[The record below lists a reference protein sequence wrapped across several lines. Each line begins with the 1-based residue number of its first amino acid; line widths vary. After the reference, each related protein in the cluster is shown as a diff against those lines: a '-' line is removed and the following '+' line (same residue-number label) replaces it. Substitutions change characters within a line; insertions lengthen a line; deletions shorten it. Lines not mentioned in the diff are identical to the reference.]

1 MGPLYRRLHF
11 PDRAENIGQF
21 SAYQIHLAHW
31 RPLSDPFEDAFTA
44 VYERG
49 SSALLLIHG
58 AQGSGKTLFCD
69 RLEQDF
75 EQATQGSLEPR
86 HDNLWHTLVGGAPMR
101 RDTIEKATAGTALRR
116 ARPVEGWLAAE
127 RKFATGDKRYKVR
140 LFLLDDAHHEVFLSE
155 LAKVS
160 LDWFRA
166 RPRREAETGVLGT
179 LAENLVFEC
188 RNDFQRSLFVFT
200 SNRAD
205 LMAALHDEIE
215 RSHARLSRVQE
226 LPLPAAP
233 VKEAIVRTN
242 TNRFNNVSYW
252 YCLDMAGPAEKERV
266 YQVLHA
272 QKGFTDSFLA
282 VDDALKSSARVGRPA
297 SRNVITLVTLG
308 AELRDVDAFLAD
320 HDIESSEEHVGE
332 HLRVW
337 YAREQWASQIA
348 VGANAERTRR
358 AELVQSE
365 FSLRWFALDRY
376 GAYALCQPPGGS
388 SPDLGEHL
396 LDAISLFPSFS
407 RDEQARQRAQYKA
420 LDLMLASSDEQQV
433 QAWGESF
440 RNLGQRR
447 NAMYE
452 PAIAARVQGYGRGLS
467 VFPAVRP
474 DVIAQEYTTCAVTTA
489 RSPSEIGAAIRRSC
503 HAVEFTAFLGNQ
515 MTGIEDYLVD
525 KIERYALLLESV

>member
-1 MGPLYRRLHF
+1 MGPLYRCLHF

-21 SAYQIHLAHW
+21 SAYQIHLDHW

-44 VYERG
+44 IYERG

-75 EQATQGSLEPR
+75 KRATQGSLDPR
-86 HDNLWHTLVGGAPMR
+86 SDNLWHTLVGGAPMR
-101 RDTIEKATAGTALRR
+101 RDTIEKATAGTELSRV
-116 ARPVEGWLAAE
+116 RPVEGWLAEE
-127 RKFATGDKRYKVR
+127 RRVATADKRYKVR

-166 RPRREAETGVLGT
+166 RPRREAENGVLGT
-179 LAENLVFEC
+179 LAESLVFEC

-205 LMAALHDEIE
+205 LMRTLHDEIE

-266 YQVLHA
+266 YQVLHE

-282 VDDALKSSARVGRPA
+282 VDDALKSSGRVGRPA

-308 AELRDVDAFLAD
+308 AEPRDVRAFLDD
-320 HDIESSEEHVGE
+320 HDIDAPEEYVGE
-332 HLRVW
+332 HLGVW
-337 YAREQWASQIA
+337 YAREQ
-348 VGANAERTRR
+348 
-358 AELVQSE
+358 
-365 FSLRWFALDRY
+365 
-376 GAYALCQPPGGS
+376 
-388 SPDLGEHL
+388 
-396 LDAISLFPSFS
+396 
-407 RDEQARQRAQYKA
+407 
-420 LDLMLASSDEQQV
+420 
-433 QAWGESF
+433 
-440 RNLGQRR
+440 
-447 NAMYE
+447 
-452 PAIAARVQGYGRGLS
+452 
-467 VFPAVRP
+467 
-474 DVIAQEYTTCAVTTA
+474 
-489 RSPSEIGAAIRRSC
+489 
-503 HAVEFTAFLGNQ
+503 
-515 MTGIEDYLVD
+515 
-525 KIERYALLLESV
+525 